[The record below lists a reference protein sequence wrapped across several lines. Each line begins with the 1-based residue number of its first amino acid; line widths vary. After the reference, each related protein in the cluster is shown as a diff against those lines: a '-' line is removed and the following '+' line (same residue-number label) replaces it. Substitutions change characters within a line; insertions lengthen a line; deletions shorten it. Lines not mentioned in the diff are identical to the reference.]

1 MPDPQ
6 LNGRY
11 IGLTILVDGVVR
23 VLRYFAPNV
32 LKISAA
38 GLLWQILLVAV

>member
-1 MPDPQ
+1 VPDPQ

-11 IGLTILVDGVVR
+11 IGLTILVDGVR